1 MLKVIDEL
9 ERMKSD
15 GALTSVCTY
24 LISQVYICIAAGDQY
39 KLPSTANGHMWSS
52 FHKMRNSSD
61 IETVWQSLN
70 LQEAESHLCLQ
81 LIVDRLMKLLIS
93 NRVKARQTTAT
104 PKSYTLNKR
113 EKNAVRY
120 MAGYVAVSLLKR
132 FKKKSKN
139 KHVQLKRDLFV
150 QVLRSM
156 RAEQQPSSVSSVKEY
171 TQVWSDLIDRGGL
184 YHINDEVCWYMHL
197 SLTESDSIIIGSFVC
212 RYFS

>member
-1 MLKVIDEL
+1 
-9 ERMKSD
+9 MKSD

-39 KLPSTANGHMWSS
+39 KLPSTANGHVVIVPQTEKQQW
-52 FHKMRNSSD
+52 HWNSGA
-61 IETVWQSLN
+61 IPQ
-70 LQEAESHLCLQ
+70 HLCLQ

-93 NRVKARQTTAT
+93 NQVKARQTTAT

-120 MAGYVAVSLLKR
+120 MAGYVAVNLLKR

-139 KHVQLKRDLFV
+139 KHVQLKRDFFV

-156 RAEQQPSSVSSVKEY
+156 RAEHQPSSVSSVEEY

-197 SLTESDSIIIGSFVC
+197 SLTESDFIIIGSFVC
-212 RYFS
+212 RYFIWWNL